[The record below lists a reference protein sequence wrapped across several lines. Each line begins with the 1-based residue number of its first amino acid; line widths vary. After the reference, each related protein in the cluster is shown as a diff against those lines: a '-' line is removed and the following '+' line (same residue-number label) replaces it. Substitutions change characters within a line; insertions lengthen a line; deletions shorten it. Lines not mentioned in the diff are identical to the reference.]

1 MTQKPSERE
10 IALARQYAHSVGPM
24 DFGSTEAIRIFA
36 LALARYRVEVL
47 EKERAAII
55 AILDS
60 KRFYL
65 GGGEGELADA
75 IRERN
80 EP

>member
-1 MTQKPSERE
+1 MNGKEKTAKDLPSILWLRGYFQHDKEVSIDGLVDE
-10 IALARQYAHSVGPM
+10 IESFARQ
-24 DFGSTEAIRIFA
+24 
-36 LALARYRVEVL
+36 EV

-80 EP
+80 NE

>member
-1 MTQKPSERE
+1 MRKGKAIMNGKEKTASDYAYELGQIDPAYNNPCIIE
-10 IALARQYAHSVGPM
+10 ALESFARQ
-24 DFGSTEAIRIFA
+24 
-36 LALARYRVEVL
+36 EV

-75 IRERN
+75 IRERS
-80 EP
+80 